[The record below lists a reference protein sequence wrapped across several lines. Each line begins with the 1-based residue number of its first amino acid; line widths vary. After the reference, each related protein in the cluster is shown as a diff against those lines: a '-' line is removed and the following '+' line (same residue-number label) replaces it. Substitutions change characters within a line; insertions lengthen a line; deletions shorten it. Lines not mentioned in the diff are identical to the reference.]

1 LRSFLRQQGASIS
14 APVRK
19 QTSKRSDEG
28 TIGRPQLRTLMLA
41 SQDRELVPQQH
52 EFDVFR
58 ELGPPTPNEQLQN
71 SRERK
76 VSEGEQHRPILPGPA
91 NADLDTLT
99 PTAFP
104 ERGSGGFW
112 YPRARQPQRG
122 ET

>member
-1 LRSFLRQQGASIS
+1 MPTQERRRRHHEPVS
-14 APVRK
+14 APARK

-28 TIGRPQLRTLMLA
+28 TIRRPQLRTLMLA

-58 ELGPPTPNEQLQN
+58 ELGPPTPNEQLEN

-76 VSEGEQHRPILPGPA
+76 VSEGEEHRPILPGPA
-91 NADLDTLT
+91 NAVLDTLT

-104 ERGSGGFW
+104 ERGSAVSGI
-112 YPRARQPQRG
+112 RARQSTKR
-122 ET
+122 